1 MAIADRKY
9 VSLTIAQARVID
21 FTQFITTDW
30 DSSRWDG
37 TSDACIV
44 KWEGRT
50 PSSISRMRGLTI
62 KTLGEMRTKV
72 RTPGDEYISR
82 GPVPR
87 R

>member
-9 VSLTIAQARVID
+9 VSLTIAQARTID
-21 FTQFITTDW
+21 WTQFITTDW

-62 KTLGEMRTKV
+62 KTLGEMQTKV
-72 RTPGDEYISR
+72 RTPGDEYRSR

>member
-9 VSLTIAQARVID
+9 ASLTLAQARTID

-30 DSSRWDG
+30 DSARWDD
-37 TSDACIV
+37 TSNACLV
-44 KWEGRT
+44 KWVGRT
-50 PSSISRMRGLTI
+50 PSSISRIRGLTI